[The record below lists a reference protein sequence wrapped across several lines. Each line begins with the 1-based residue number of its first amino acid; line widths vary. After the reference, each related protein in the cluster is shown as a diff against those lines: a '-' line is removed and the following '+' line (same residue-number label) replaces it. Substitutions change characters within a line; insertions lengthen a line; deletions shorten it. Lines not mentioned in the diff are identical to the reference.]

1 MPKVIPPVLG
11 HDDQFFFDGAKQGK
25 LLIRRCANC
34 ERLQHPPTPMCPHC
48 ASLEW
53 GVQELTGRGIVH
65 GWVCSYHPTELDE
78 APRIVA
84 VVELDEG
91 VRLVS
96 NLQGVD
102 VADVTNGMTVH
113 VTFEELETVDGG
125 TVVLPQFR
133 PDEGVRKTENEV
145 AGS

>member
-1 MPKVIPPVLG
+1 MPRVIPPVLG
-11 HDDQFFFDGAKQGK
+11 HDDQFFFDGAKQGM
-25 LLIRRCANC
+25 LLMRKCAKC

-48 ASLEW
+48 GSLEW
-53 GVQELTGRGIVH
+53 DVQELTGHGVVH
-65 GWVCSYHPTELDE
+65 GWIHSYHPTELDE

-102 VADVTNGMTVH
+102 AGDVANGMTVH
-113 VTFEELETVDGG
+113 VTFEELETIDGG

-133 PDEGVRKTENEV
+133 PSQGRSADRNE
-145 AGS
+145 AG